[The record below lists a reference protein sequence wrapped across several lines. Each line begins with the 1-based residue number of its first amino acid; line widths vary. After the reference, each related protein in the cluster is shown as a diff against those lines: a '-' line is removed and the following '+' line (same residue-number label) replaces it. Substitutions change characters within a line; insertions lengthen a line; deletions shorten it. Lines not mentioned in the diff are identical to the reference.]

1 MAAWLTFFGVVQVD
15 NLSASGYAMSQ
26 LVDQV
31 WLEWHHSR
39 SYCSHTLRWLAVQLT
54 EGVLERDLTDAQKGR
69 MFEALAQTD
78 KCLADGAD
86 EDLQLMKLAAQ
97 LNRVATGTKLACDDQ
112 PW

>member
-1 MAAWLTFFGVVQVD
+1 MAP
-15 NLSASGYAMSQ
+15 LSF
-26 LVDQV
+26 L
-31 WLEWHHSR
+31 LF
-39 SYCSHTLRWLAVQLT
+39 SHFALAVQLT
-54 EGVLERDLTDAQKGR
+54 EGVLERDFTDAQKGR